1 MTERMRDLRDCL
13 TAYECRDR
21 LPALAGRMDDDTLK
35 QLTIWRGERFTPGEA
50 YFDLDNPARGP
61 FVATGDE
68 GRPVDYT
75 YVAKAE
81 VTEPAW
87 AALIAW
93 GEPVTPDQ
101 AEALAAQAAM
111 FAPAAPQSAAG
122 DAREPREGEG
132 GEDPAHRGQRQR
144 GTIARL
150 VTDRGFG
157 FIASDDGREFFFQ
170 RAALQGVAFADLSPG
185 VPVTFVVG
193 ADPGDEPGERPR
205 AVSVRSEVV

>member
-13 TAYECRDR
+13 TAHECRDR

-68 GRPVDYT
+68 GTPSDYT
-75 YVAKAE
+75 YVARNE
-81 VTEPAW
+81 VTPPAW
-87 AALIAW
+87 AALLTW
-93 GEPVTPDQ
+93 GQPLVGDQ
-101 AEALAAQAAM
+101 AEALARQAAL
-111 FAPAAPQSAAG
+111 FAPGSPQSAAG
-122 DAREPREGEG
+122 EAREQREEPP
-132 GEDPAHRGQRQR
+132 DRGRR
-144 GTIARL
+144 LHGTIARL